1 MSVHQMDFKNYELID
16 FLMDDSF
23 FKSVKKPNSDDAL
36 FWEAWLIEHPDKKQY
51 ADEAMKIIKSVSFSD
66 KSFNKDE
73 ITGLWNDIQQRTV
86 NTRKKKTVTI
96 HFRLWNY
103 LKVAAVLLPFVVTT
117 TLYLVYR
124 KTPQPQTIDQNPL
137 VQKSN
142 PRGQKL
148 TFFLSDGSKV
158 KLNSESTISFQQTF
172 ESAQRVVTLEGE
184 AFFEVTPDQNRP
196 FIVRTGDVETRVLG
210 TSFNVEAYPADEK
223 VKVAVKTGKVSV
235 NAPGPKTDLDA
246 RETIVLSPLEMAT
259 YSKKTNKSK
268 VSGYDQLTVLGWG
281 DGTLH
286 FENATMDEFV
296 SKLER
301 WYGVDIIVK
310 RDKPVPK
317 GITGTYTQV
326 PLEEI
331 LMGHR
336 SASEFDFEF
345 LPNGNVIIK

>member
-1 MSVHQMDFKNYELID
+1 MNFTNYKLND

-23 FKSVKKPNSDDAL
+23 INSVKKPNSQDGM
-36 FWEAWLIEHPDKKQY
+36 FWDTWLTEHPDKK
-51 ADEAMKIIKSVSFSD
+51 DEADQAKNIIKSISFSD
-66 KSFNKDE
+66 KSFNKNE
-73 ITGLWNDIQQRTV
+73 ITELWKNIQQHTIEV
-86 NTRKKKTVTI
+86 RKKKTVSI
-96 HFRLWNY
+96 NFRVWNY
-103 LKVAAVLLPFVVTT
+103 LKVAAVLLPFVATT
-117 TLYLVYR
+117 VLFLIYR
-124 KTPQPQTIDQNPL
+124 NSPEPQIITQNPL
-137 VQKSN
+137 IQKSN
-142 PRGQKL
+142 PKGQKL

-158 KLNSESTISFQQTF
+158 KLNSESSISFLQTF
-172 ESAQRVVTLEGE
+172 DSTKRVVTLLGE
-184 AFFEVTPDQNRP
+184 AFFEVTPDSKRP
-196 FIVRTGDVETRVLG
+196 FIVQTGEVETIVLG
-210 TSFNVEAYPADEK
+210 TSFNVEAYPTDEK

-235 NAPGPKTDLDA
+235 NTPTQNSSTVA

-259 YSKKTNKSK
+259 YSKKTNKSM
-268 VSGYDQLTVLGWG
+268 VSGYDPLTVFGWG

-286 FENATMDEFV
+286 FENASMSEFV

-317 GITGTYTQV
+317 GITGTYTQL

-336 SASEFDFEF
+336 SASEFDYEF